1 MTHIDI
7 IITSTWRYE
16 GLNKMQRLW
25 KDRNM
30 PGDIVGI
37 TPHLTTSQFED
48 IDSKKLWA
56 KHPVGSRGIEIED
69 WETS

>member
-1 MTHIDI
+1 
-7 IITSTWRYE
+7 
-16 GLNKMQRLW
+16 MQRLW

-37 TPHLTTSQFED
+37 TAHLTTSQFED

-56 KHPVGSRGIEIED
+56 KHPVGSRGVEIED